1 VIAKGRKRLDNGDFA
16 GIMDLTRGAAFGR
29 LALGDESK
37 NGFWNQR
44 LELVEDEDIEEAVR
58 DVLRG
63 QGMLSE

>member
-1 VIAKGRKRLDNGDFA
+1 
-16 GIMDLTRGAAFGR
+16 MDLTRGAAFGR

-44 LELVEDEDIEEAVR
+44 LKLVEGEDIEGAVR